1 MLGQSSVPNMHVCMG
16 DDEEV
21 GEGGEG
27 VGRKEGREE
36 HVLSD
41 ETACPIS
48 SGSISTSQIYATID

>member
-27 VGRKEGREE
+27 VGRKEV
-36 HVLSD
+36 VLFLVN
-41 ETACPIS
+41 
-48 SGSISTSQIYATID
+48 YN